1 MRRHGVRGELRLL
14 PHNPD
19 SPLLETVERV
29 AVTGASD
36 EPRWMRIVG
45 RRPHK
50 RFMLLRFEN
59 VDTAEAAD
67 QIVGRVVAVPRD
79 QLPELEDEEFYH
91 VDLLGCAV
99 ATSDGRDLGRVE
111 EILQTGSND
120 VLVVRH
126 DTAEVLV
133 PWIDEVVREVDR
145 ERKRIVIDPIPGLLD
160 TDE

>member
-1 MRRHGVRGELRLL
+1 VRRHGVRGELRLL

-19 SPLLETVERV
+19 SPLLESVERV
-29 AVTGASD
+29 AITDGAG

-99 ATSDGRDLGRVE
+99 ATADGRELGQVE

-126 DTAEVLV
+126 QGAEVLV
-133 PWIDEVVREVDR
+133 PWIDEVVVEVDC
-145 ERKRIVIDPIPGLLD
+145 ERRRIVIDPIPGLLD
-160 TDE
+160 ADE